1 MNKIY
6 YARGAGASHHCV
18 IISYQYRYEAKNVI
32 EVYKKLAEN
41 FSDLWSYKIKIDVP
55 ATLFLWLAKMFG
67 YNVTVT
73 LNEIK
78 IER

>member
-1 MNKIY
+1 MDKIY
-6 YARGAGASHHCV
+6 YASGVGASHYCV
-18 IISYQYRYEAKNVI
+18 IRYQYRYEAKNEI
-32 EVYKKLAEN
+32 EVYKKLVKN
-41 FSDLWSYKIKIDVP
+41 FSDLWSYNIKIDVP
-55 ATLFLWLAKMFG
+55 ATLFLWLAKIFG